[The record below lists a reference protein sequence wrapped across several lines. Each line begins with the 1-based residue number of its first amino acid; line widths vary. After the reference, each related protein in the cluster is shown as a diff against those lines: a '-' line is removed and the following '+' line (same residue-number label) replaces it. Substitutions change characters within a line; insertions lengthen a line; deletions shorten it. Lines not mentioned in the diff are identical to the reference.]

1 MPIAAFLD
9 RDDTIVDQSASFI
22 NSAEHMELA
31 DFLPGAVDAL
41 RRLQSI
47 GYQLHVVTNQGGVG
61 MGYLTQ
67 IELCR
72 IHLVLFQRLEHEGV
86 RLSSIKSCQ
95 HRPDAGCDCRKP
107 KPGMLLSIA
116 QRFGVDLPNS
126 IMIGDDPSDVQAG
139 QAAGCR
145 SYRLR
150 RWQDLDLTRPEA
162 LLSVP
167 A

>member
-1 MPIAAFLD
+1 VPIAAFLD
-9 RDDTIVDQSASFI
+9 RDNTIVDQSVSFI
-22 NSAEHMELA
+22 NSAKHMELA

-86 RLSSIKSCQ
+86 RLNSIKSCH

-116 QRFGVDLPNS
+116 KRFGVDLANS
-126 IMIGDDPSDVQAG
+126 IMIGDHPTDVEAG

-145 SYRLR
+145 AYLLR
-150 RWQDLDLTRPEA
+150 RWQDLDLTRPEPVA
-162 LLSVP
+162 SEP